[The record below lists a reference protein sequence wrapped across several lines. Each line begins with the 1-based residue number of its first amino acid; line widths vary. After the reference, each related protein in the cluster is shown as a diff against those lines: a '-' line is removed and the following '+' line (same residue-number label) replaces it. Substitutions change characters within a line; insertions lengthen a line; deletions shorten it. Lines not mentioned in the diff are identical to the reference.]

1 MEEIIDLERMWE
13 EYRMEDLEAGIRM
26 LFPQYN
32 IDLQGLFAQ
41 FLSGDI
47 IGALTGLLEQAARGL
62 TLEMSSIK
70 NILIYLLVLGVI
82 AALLT
87 NFADI
92 FENHQIADVSFYF
105 VYLILMGI
113 LLRCF
118 CSIAQTAVET
128 LSSVVTFIQLFIPT
142 YFVAVGVATGTST
155 AGAYYHLLLW
165 IVFGV
170 EYLLFQFLLP
180 LINGFVLLSV
190 INGIWTEERLGLMI
204 DFVEK
209 CIRLVLKTSMGIV
222 TGISLFQSVIT
233 PVLDSV
239 KSSALQKAVSAIPGV
254 GNMADGVVELVIGS
268 AVLIKNSIG
277 VVLLALLLLLCAAPL
292 ARIFMI
298 AGLIKLAAAIL
309 GMISDKRITNCTNKV
324 GEAGMLLFKTTGTA
338 MVLFMITIAVAA
350 YATNRGY

>member
-1 MEEIIDLERMWE
+1 MEEIIDLESMWE
-13 EYRMEDLEAGIRM
+13 EYRMADLEAGIRA
-26 LFPQYN
+26 LFPQYH
-32 IDLQGLFAQ
+32 IDLEGLFAQ

-47 IGALTGLLEQAARGL
+47 IGALTGLLEQAAGGML
-62 TLEMSSIK
+62 SELSSVR
-70 NILIYLLVLGVI
+70 NILVYLLVLGVI

-87 NFADI
+87 NFADV
-92 FENHQIADVSFYF
+92 FENHQVADISFYF
-105 VYLILMGI
+105 VYLILTGI

-118 CSIAQTAVET
+118 HSIAQTAVET
-128 LSSVVTFIQLFIPT
+128 LSGVITFIQLFIPT

-165 IVFGV
+165 IIFGV
-170 EYLLFQFLLP
+170 EYILFQLLLP
-180 LINGFVLLSV
+180 LINGFMLLSV
-190 INGIWTEERLGLMI
+190 INGIWTEERLGLII

-209 CIRLVLKTSMGIV
+209 CIKVILKMSIGVV

-254 GNMADGVVELVIGS
+254 GNMADGVVELVLGS

-292 ARIFMI
+292 ARIFII
-298 AGLIKLAAAIL
+298 ACLIKLAAAVL
-309 GMISDKRITNCTNKV
+309 GIISDKRITNCTNKV
-324 GEAGMLLFKTTGTA
+324 GDAGVLLFKTAGTA

-350 YATNRGY
+350 YATNRGF

>member
-1 MEEIIDLERMWE
+1 MEEIIDLESIWT
-13 EYRMEDLEAGIRM
+13 EYRMTDLEEGIRM
-26 LFPQYN
+26 LFPQYH
-32 IDLQGLFAQ
+32 IDLKGLFTQ

-47 IGALTGLLEQAARGL
+47 LGALSGLLEQAANGL
-62 TLEMSSIK
+62 VSELSSVR
-70 NILIYLLVLGVI
+70 NIVIYLLVLGVI

-92 FENHQIADVSFYF
+92 FENHQIADISFYF
-105 VYLILMGI
+105 VYLVLIGI

-118 CSIAQTAVET
+118 VSIAQTAVEA
-128 LSSVVTFIQLFIPT
+128 LSNIVTFIQLFIPT

-165 IVFGV
+165 IIFGV
-170 EYLLFQFLLP
+170 EYILFQFLLP
-180 LINGFVLLSV
+180 LINSFVLLSV
-190 INGIWTEERLGLMI
+190 INGIWTEERLTLMI
-204 DFVEK
+204 DFVER
-209 CIRLVLKTSMGIV
+209 CIKVILKTAIGVV

-277 VVLLALLLLLCAAPL
+277 IVLLALLLLLCAVPL
-292 ARIFMI
+292 MRIFII
-298 AGLIKLAAAIL
+298 AGLIKMVAAVL
-309 GMISDKRITNCTNKV
+309 GIISDKRITNCTNKV
-324 GEAGMLLFKTTGTA
+324 GDAGLMLFKTAGTA

>member
-1 MEEIIDLERMWE
+1 MEEVIDLESMWE
-13 EYRMEDLEAGIRM
+13 EYRMADLESGIRA
-26 LFPQYN
+26 LFPQYH
-32 IDLQGLFAQ
+32 IDLKELFTQ
-41 FLSGDI
+41 FLSGDV
-47 IGALTGLLEQAARGL
+47 IGALTGLFEQAAQGL
-62 TLEMSSIK
+62 FTELSSIR

-105 VYLILMGI
+105 VYLILIGI

-118 CSIAQTAVET
+118 YSIAQTAVET
-128 LSSVVTFIQLFIPT
+128 LSNIVTFIQLFIPT

-165 IVFGV
+165 IIFGV
-170 EYLLFQFLLP
+170 EYILFQFLLP
-180 LINGFVLLSV
+180 LINGFLLLSV
-190 INGIWTEERLGLMI
+190 INGIWTEERLALMI

-209 CIRLVLKTSMGIV
+209 CIRFILKAAIGVV

-254 GNMADGVVELVIGS
+254 GNAADGVVELVIGS

-277 VVLLALLLLLCAAPL
+277 VVLLALLILLCAVPL
-292 ARIFMI
+292 MRIFI
-298 AGLIKLAAAIL
+298 ISCLIKLAAAVL
-309 GMISDKRITNCTNKV
+309 GIISDKRITNCTSKV
-324 GEAGMLLFKTTGTA
+324 GDAGMLLFKTAGTA
-338 MVLFMITIAVAA
+338 MVLFVITIAVAA